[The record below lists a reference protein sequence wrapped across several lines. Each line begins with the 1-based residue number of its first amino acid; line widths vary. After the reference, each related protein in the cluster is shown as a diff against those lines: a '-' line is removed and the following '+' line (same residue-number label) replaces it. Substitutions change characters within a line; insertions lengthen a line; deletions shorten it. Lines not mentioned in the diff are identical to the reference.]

1 MILQEGSGGGWGFED
16 SKFRLKD
23 LRFWRFTPRG
33 AVQYDLGFRVLGF
46 RALGF
51 RVMKLDSGFWALG
64 FMSEGN
70 PIHDRANRSLSKH

>member
-23 LRFWRFTPRG
+23 LRFWRFYPRG
-33 AVQYDLGFRVLGF
+33 AVQYHLGF

-51 RVMKLDSGFWALG
+51 RVMKLDSGSWALG